1 MTETQVQK
9 ELGKFFLCICFKS
22 LKYFQTEEFLKTC
35 PEGLMTKRKF
45 VDLSTLA
52 LGGKSEFL
60 ADALF
65 RIVTFILSD
74 NLNHGV
80 EWVL

>member
-1 MTETQVQK
+1 
-9 ELGKFFLCICFKS
+9 
-22 LKYFQTEEFLKTC
+22 
-35 PEGLMTKRKF
+35 MTKRKF

-65 RIVTFILSD
+65 RIVTYILSD
-74 NLNHGV
+74 KQT
-80 EWVL
+80 

>member
-1 MTETQVQK
+1 
-9 ELGKFFLCICFKS
+9 
-22 LKYFQTEEFLKTC
+22 
-35 PEGLMTKRKF
+35 MTKRKF

-65 RIVTFILSD
+65 RIELLASCIQKLKP
-74 NLNHGV
+74 
-80 EWVL
+80 